1 MSAANVA
8 LIQRFQ
14 DSFVAGEMDDVLSLL
29 TDDIVVHEAPS
40 LPYPG
45 DHRGKDGFLNLA
57 NAFLEVWDFRSA
69 LDLDIMPAGDDRAL
83 ALVGFDVMA
92 KPTGQPLRLRTAEI
106 YTIRDGKIADL
117 IVHYWDT
124 AAIVEAT
131 DGVKVLFGDVE
142 NANRR

>member
-1 MSAANVA
+1 VTAANVA

-14 DSFVAGEMDDVLSLL
+14 DSFVAGDMDDVLSLL
-29 TDDIVVHEAPS
+29 ADDVVVHEAPS

-45 DHRGKDGFLNLA
+45 DHRGKDGFLKLA
-57 NAFLEVWDFRSA
+57 ATFLEVWEFSSP
-69 LDLDIMPAGDDRAL
+69 LDLEILPAGEDRVL
-83 ALVGFDVMA
+83 ALVRFDVRA
-92 KPTGQPLRLRTAEI
+92 KPTGTSLTLRTAEI

-131 DGVKVLFGDVE
+131 GGLRVPSGELI
-142 NANRR
+142 N